1 LAAIPPFAR
10 ATELTDLVKRLE
22 FRQQRLLLPEIL
34 KVEDPPERGWL
45 AVSMQ

>member
-1 LAAIPPFAR
+1 LAAIPSFAQ
-10 ATELTDLVKRLE
+10 ATELTDLAKRLE
-22 FRQQRLLLPEIL
+22 FRQKRLLLREIS